1 MRRVAAV
8 TVVAALFAA
17 PALAALSDIDTDGD
31 SLASFDEMA
40 VIYTDLTE
48 TVFGEIDTDEDGFVN
63 EAELTAAVEA
73 GLLPEAAK

>member
-8 TVVAALFAA
+8 TLVAALFAA

-40 VIYTDLTE
+40 VVYTDLTE

-73 GLLPEAAK
+73 GVLPEAAK